1 MNITVGSDDALFFE
15 DDHPW
20 GDAQR
25 QLMDAG
31 FGDGLPLVVPTA
43 ARFDEMLRGTTSHS
57 VGPMP
62 PLFGEVSAA
71 AVAYC
76 CVLAGC
82 LPGELPVVMAAAA
95 ATLKDEFNLLGL
107 LTTTGSPTVCMVVHG
122 PLARQL
128 GMNAEANC
136 LGPGNRAN
144 ACMGRA
150 LQLVLRNIGG
160 ARPGTTDMA
169 TIGQPGKYVFCLAEG
184 EHPLLPSLA
193 HRRGMRSGS
202 SAVSVLG
209 ISGTLEVLPTD
220 PRTDAESILAAV
232 ADAMHGARIGGA
244 AGRESECGEQFLLMP
259 PEVADGI
266 RDAGWTLQDVQRFIW
281 ERSPP
286 GRSGKPWPLARNPE
300 SINCIAAGGSGIKMC
315 ALIPWGGGSD
325 SVTLEV
331 TGPAG
336 HGSTH

>member
-1 MNITVGSDDALFFE
+1 MNLTVGSDDALFF
-15 DDHPW
+15 DDNHPW
-20 GDAQR
+20 DDAQR
-25 QLMDAG
+25 RLLEAG

-43 ARFDEMLRGTTSHS
+43 ARMENMLRDAPSQV
-57 VGPMP
+57 VGAMP
-62 PLFGEVSAA
+62 PLFGELTPE

-82 LPGELPVVMAAAA
+82 VPAELPVVLAAAA

-107 LTTTGSPTVCMVVHG
+107 LTTTGSPTVCVMVHG
-122 PLARQL
+122 PIAREL

-144 ACMGRA
+144 ACIGRA

-184 EHPLLPSLA
+184 EHALLPSLA
-193 HRRGMRSGS
+193 QRRGIQGG
-202 SAVSVLG
+202 SAVTVMG

-220 PRTDAESILAAV
+220 PRTGAESILAAV
-232 ADAMHGARIGGA
+232 VDAMHGARIGGA
-244 AGRESECGEQFLLMP
+244 AGRETECGEQFLLVP

-266 RDAGWTLQDVQRFIW
+266 QQAGWTLSDVQRFIL

-286 GRSGKPWPLARNPE
+286 GGSGKPWPLARSPE
-300 SINCIAAGGSGIKMC
+300 SIHCLAAGGSGIKMC

-325 SVTLEV
+325 SVTVEI
-331 TGPAG
+331 TEPTG
-336 HGSTH
+336 HGRMH

>member
-1 MNITVGSDDALFFE
+1 MTITVGYDDAPLFA
-15 DDHPW
+15 DDHAW
-20 GDAQR
+20 DDAQR

-43 ARFDEMLRGTTSHS
+43 ARIERMLQAAGSTA
-57 VGPMP
+57 VGAMP
-62 PLFGEVSAA
+62 PLFGELTPE

-82 LPGELPVVMAAAA
+82 VPAELPVVTTAAA

-107 LTTTGSPTVCMVVHG
+107 QTTTGSPTVCLMVHG
-122 PLARQL
+122 PIAREL

-144 ACMGRA
+144 ACIGRA

-193 HRRGMRSGS
+193 QRRGLAGGA
-202 SAVSVLG
+202 SAVTVMG

-220 PRTDAESILAAV
+220 PRTGAESILAAV
-232 ADAMHGARIGGA
+232 VDAMHGARIGGA
-244 AGRESECGEQFLLMP
+244 AGRETECGEQFLLMP
-259 PEVADGI
+259 AEVADGI
-266 RDAGWTLQDVQRFIW
+266 RQTGWTLADMQRFLY
-281 ERSPP
+281 ERSPA
-286 GRSGKPWPLARNPE
+286 GASGNPWPLARNPE
-300 SINCIAAGGSGIKMC
+300 SIHCIAAGGSGIKMC
-315 ALIPWGGGSD
+315 ALIPWGGGTD

-331 TGPAG
+331 A
-336 HGSTH
+336 